1 MCFRPA
7 DAGGGSH
14 KCPECGKTIQAMG
27 GMKLTKCPFCK
38 CDLTPYINGEKPIP
52 GAPRRTSMASS
63 PSPVLPPPPARPAP
77 LLLLVP
83 PRLPALPSRRLPK
96 SIATLNAPPMSGAF
110 SFSAGE
116 ING

>member
-7 DAGGGSH
+7 DAGGGAH

-52 GAPRRTSMASS
+52 GAPGAPGS
-63 PSPVLPPPPARPAP
+63 PAAPGAPGAPAAPGAPKPPAA
-77 LLLLVP
+77 
-83 PRLPALPSRRLPK
+83 
-96 SIATLNAPPMSGAF
+96 N
-110 SFSAGE
+110 
-116 ING
+116 